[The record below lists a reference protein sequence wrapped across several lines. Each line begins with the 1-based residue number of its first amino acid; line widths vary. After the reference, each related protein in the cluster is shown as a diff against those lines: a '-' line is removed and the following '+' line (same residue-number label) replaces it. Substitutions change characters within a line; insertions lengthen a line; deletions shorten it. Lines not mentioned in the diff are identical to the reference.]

1 VAFDGL
7 RSAEWSIAFTT
18 SFSLAETSR
27 PMPLAWDVVGALRY
41 RLWFTWAVIRKESRF
56 PDMERSMTTKATG
69 NRVVAGTLVEDAP
82 AEDPPA
88 DLGPGDPEGAITRL
102 LIDAQAGEEAA
113 WNRIYALV
121 YADLHRIA
129 RGQIRKRAFGRM
141 SATSL
146 VSESWLRLSG
156 AHFGVEN
163 RRHFTSLVARAMR
176 FVLMDEVR
184 RDLAEKR
191 GDGQSVFSLDEDID
205 RCCDDT
211 LEDMVALD
219 AALTRLSGI
228 DERLARLVEM
238 RYFGGLDENEIADAL
253 GVTDRT
259 IRRDWRKARA
269 FLMVQLGGGRSGPL
283 VDGSIRSEADRE
295 AAYR

>member
-1 VAFDGL
+1 
-7 RSAEWSIAFTT
+7 
-18 SFSLAETSR
+18 
-27 PMPLAWDVVGALRY
+27 
-41 RLWFTWAVIRKESRF
+41 
-56 PDMERSMTTKATG
+56 MTTKATG
-69 NRVVAGTLVEDAP
+69 TRLVAGAP
-82 AEDPPA
+82 VGGAPVDI
-88 DLGPGDPEGAITRL
+88 GPGDPEGAITRL
-102 LIDAQAGEEAA
+102 LVDAQAGEEAA

-129 RGQIRKRAFGRM
+129 RGQIRQRAFGRM

-156 AHFGVEN
+156 AHFSVEN

-269 FLMVQLGGGRSGPL
+269 FLMVQLGGGCSGPL